1 MLAKKEVYNMA
12 MKEFKTESKR
22 LLDMMANSIYT
33 NTDIFLRELISNASD
48 ALDKRHILSLTDSD
62 ISFEDPKIHIDVDKK
77 NRTITISDNGIG
89 MDRKELEDN
98 LGTIA
103 RSGSFE
109 FKKDLDAK
117 SEADI
122 IGQFGVGFYS
132 AFMVSDNVEVISRK
146 VNDEKAYR
154 WYSDMNGYEISS
166 AKKDDYGTTITLH
179 IKKNTKEK
187 KYDKYLESSEIR
199 MLVKKYSDF
208 IRYPIEMW
216 VESYDYKED
225 GSSEKVTKLETI
237 NSMQPIWKKNRKDI
251 TEEDYENFYMQEY
264 YDYSKPLKRIHYK
277 VEGNTSYTALL
288 YIPSQRPFNY
298 YTSDYKLGLKLYS
311 RGVFIK
317 DEAKEIV
324 SDYFRFIRGVV
335 DSDDLSLNISREIL
349 QQDYQMNALKK
360 SVDKKIKSTLQNML
374 EKDRETYEKFFDAFG
389 SQLKYGC
396 YDGFGVN
403 KDVLIDLI
411 MFKSS
416 FEGKYVTLKE
426 YVSRMKEDQK
436 EIYYAPGES
445 IDKIRQLPQM
455 EKVLDK
461 GYEVLY
467 FTDSVDEFLSSVIM
481 EYDSKQFKSILKG
494 DLDLDSKEEKE
505 ELDKKIEESKDLIG
519 KIKEILKDKVSDVRL
534 SSRLKTYPVC
544 LVSDDNLSIEM
555 EKILKQMN
563 QEGVKANK
571 IMEIN
576 PDHELFAAL
585 KKLNDEGN
593 DISEYAQ
600 LLYDQASLM
609 AGLELEDPAQ
619 YALKISQLMLKAIG

>member
-1 MLAKKEVYNMA
+1 MA
-12 MKEFKTESKR
+12 IKEFKTESKR

-48 ALDKRHILSLTDSD
+48 ALDKRHILSLTDD
-62 ISFEDPKIHIDVDKK
+62 QISFDDPKIRIDIDKE
-77 NRTITISDNGIG
+77 NRIITISDNGIG
-89 MDRKELEDN
+89 MDKKELEDN

-109 FKKDLDAK
+109 FKKDLDEK
-117 SEADI
+117 QEADI

-132 AFMVSDNVEVISRK
+132 AFMVADQVEVLSKK
-146 VNDEKAYR
+146 VKEDKAYL
-154 WYSDMNGYEISS
+154 WHSDMNGYEISS
-166 AKKDDYGTTITLH
+166 GKKEDAGTLITLH
-179 IKKNTKEK
+179 IKKNSKEK
-187 KYDKYLESSEIR
+187 KYDKYLDTMELKN
-199 MLVKKYSDF
+199 LVKKYSDF
-208 IRYPIEMW
+208 IRYPIQMM

-225 GSSEKVTKLETI
+225 GKSEKVTKLETV
-237 NSMQPIWKKNRKDI
+237 NSMQPIWKKNKKDI
-251 TEEDYENFYMQEY
+251 KDEDYENFYMQEY
-264 YDYSKPLKRIHYK
+264 YDYSKPLKTIHYK

-288 YIPSQRPFNY
+288 FIPSQRPFNF
-298 YTSDYKLGLKLYS
+298 YTNDYKLGLKLYS

-360 SVDKKIKSTLQNML
+360 SVDKKIKSTLEKML
-374 EKDRETYEKFFDAFG
+374 DKEREEYEKFFDAFG

-396 YDGFGVN
+396 YDGFGAN
-403 KDVLIDLI
+403 KDVLIDLL

-416 FEGKYVTLKE
+416 KEDKYVTLKE
-426 YVSRMKEDQK
+426 YVSRMKEGQN
-436 EIYYAPGES
+436 EIYYAAGES
-445 IDKIRQLPQM
+445 VDKIRQLPQM

-467 FTDSVDEFLSSVIM
+467 FTDSVDEFLTSIIM
-481 EYDSKQFKSILKG
+481 EYDGKQFKSILKG
-494 DLDLDSKEEKE
+494 DLDLDSKEEKD
-505 ELDKKIEESKDLIG
+505 ELERKNEESKDILS

-544 LVSDDNLSIEM
+544 LVSDNNLSIEM

-563 QEGVKANK
+563 QEGAKANK
-571 IMEIN
+571 ILEIN
-576 PDHELFAAL
+576 PDHELFAVL
-585 KKLNDEGN
+585 KKLDEQGT
-593 DISEYAQ
+593 DISEYAS
-600 LLYDQASLM
+600 LLYDQALLM
-609 AGLELEDPAQ
+609 AGLELEDPAK
-619 YALKISQLMLKAIG
+619 YALQVSELMLKALK

>member
-1 MLAKKEVYNMA
+1 MA
-12 MKEFKTESKR
+12 VKEFKTESKR

-48 ALDKRHILSLTDSD
+48 ALDKRHILSLTDET
-62 ISFEDPKIHIDVDKK
+62 IRFEDPKIHIDIDKA

-89 MDRKELEDN
+89 MDRKELEEN

-109 FKKDLDAK
+109 FKKELDEK

-132 AFMVSDNVEVISRK
+132 AFMVADRVEVCSRK
-146 VNDEKAYR
+146 VNEEKASK
-154 WYSDMNGYEISS
+154 WTSDMNGYEITSDNK
-166 AKKDDYGTTITLH
+166 AEEGTTITLY
-179 IKKNTKEK
+179 IRKNSKEK
-187 KYDKYLESSEIR
+187 KYDKYLDSNEIKN
-199 MLVKKYSDF
+199 LVKKYSDF
-208 IRYPIEMW
+208 IRYPIEMM
-216 VESYDYKED
+216 VESYEYKED
-225 GSSEKVTKLETI
+225 GKSEKVNKLETV
-237 NSMQPIWKKNRKDI
+237 NSMQPIWKKPKKEIKD
-251 TEEDYENFYMQEY
+251 EDYENFYMQEF
-264 YDYSKPLKRIHYK
+264 YDYAKPLKTIHYK
-277 VEGNTSYTALL
+277 VEGSTSYTALL
-288 YIPSQRPFNY
+288 FIPSQRPFNY

-360 SVDKKIKSTLQNML
+360 SVDKKIKSTLENML
-374 EKDRETYEKFFDAFG
+374 EKDRENYEKFFDAFG

-396 YDGFGVN
+396 YDGFGAN

-416 FEGKYVTLKE
+416 KEDKYVTLKE

-436 EIYYAPGES
+436 EIYYAAGES
-445 IDKIRQLPQM
+445 LDKIKQLPQM

-467 FTDSVDEFLSSVIM
+467 FTDSVDEFMTSILM
-481 EYDSKQFKSILKG
+481 EYDGKPFKSILKG

-505 ELDKKIEESKDLIG
+505 ELEKKNEESKDLLSR
-519 KIKEILKDKVSDVRL
+519 IKEILKDKVSDVRL
-534 SSRLKTYPVC
+534 STRLKTYPVC

-555 EKILKQMN
+555 EKILRSMN
-563 QEGVKANK
+563 QEGAKANK

-585 KKLNDEGN
+585 KKQYEENG
-593 DISEYAQ
+593 DIDEYAD

-609 AGLELEDPAQ
+609 AGLELEDPAK
-619 YALKISQLMLKAIG
+619 YALQVSKLMLKALNH

>member
-1 MLAKKEVYNMA
+1 MA
-12 MKEFKTESKR
+12 VKEFKTESKR

-48 ALDKRHILSLTDSD
+48 ALDKRHILSLTDET
-62 ISFEDPKIHIDVDKK
+62 IRFEDPKIHIDIDKA

-89 MDRKELEDN
+89 MDRKELEEN

-109 FKKDLDAK
+109 FKKELDEK

-132 AFMVSDNVEVISRK
+132 AFMVADRVEVCSRK
-146 VNDEKAYR
+146 VNEEKASK
-154 WYSDMNGYEISS
+154 WTSDMNGYEITSDNK
-166 AKKDDYGTTITLH
+166 AEEGTTITLY
-179 IKKNTKEK
+179 IRKNSKEK
-187 KYDKYLESSEIR
+187 KYDKYLDSNEIKN
-199 MLVKKYSDF
+199 LVKKYSDF
-208 IRYPIEMW
+208 IRYPIEMM
-216 VESYDYKED
+216 VESYEYKED
-225 GSSEKVTKLETI
+225 GKSEKVNKLETV
-237 NSMQPIWKKNRKDI
+237 NSMQPIWKKSKKEIKD
-251 TEEDYENFYMQEY
+251 EDYENFYMHEF
-264 YDYSKPLKRIHYK
+264 YDYAKPLKTIHYK

-288 YIPSQRPFNY
+288 FIPSQRPFNY

-360 SVDKKIKSTLQNML
+360 SVDKKIKSTLENML
-374 EKDRETYEKFFDAFG
+374 EKDRENYEKFFDAFG

-396 YDGFGVN
+396 YDGFGAN

-416 FEGKYVTLKE
+416 KEDKYVTLKE

-436 EIYYAPGES
+436 EIYYAAGES
-445 IDKIRQLPQM
+445 IDKIKQLPQM

-467 FTDSVDEFLSSVIM
+467 FTDSVDEFMTSILM
-481 EYDSKQFKSILKG
+481 EYDGKPFKSILKG

-505 ELDKKIEESKDLIG
+505 ELEKKNEESKDLLAR
-519 KIKEILKDKVSDVRL
+519 IKEILKDKVSDVRL
-534 SSRLKTYPVC
+534 STRLKTYPVC

-555 EKILKQMN
+555 EKILRSMN
-563 QEGVKANK
+563 QEGAKANK
-571 IMEIN
+571 IMEI
-576 PDHELFAAL
+576 
-585 KKLNDEGN
+585 K
-593 DISEYAQ
+593 
-600 LLYDQASLM
+600 
-609 AGLELEDPAQ
+609 EDPAK
-619 YALKISQLMLKAIG
+619 YALQVSKLMLKALNH